1 MDRLKNVTRT
11 LAAVAALLVLV
22 AAAPR
27 VSAQGS
33 LVAWGDDSSGLVTG
47 VPAGTFIA
55 VAAGNSAWYDAG
67 DDHAVAIRSNG
78 TLASWGNDG
87 YGQVSGTPAGTF
99 SAVAAGTYHN
109 VAIRTDGTIVAWG
122 LDGAGEVSGPNAD
135 GGSFIAAAA
144 GEYHTVAVRSDGTLV
159 SWGPDANGQV
169 SATPAGTFVA
179 VAAAGFHSVAIRS
192 DGTVVNW
199 GGGIVVSIL
208 HENAPPAGTFSAVAS
223 NGISSIGLRTDGTLL
238 TWWETGQE
246 ATSVGSF
253 VAVAA
258 SSYDGDYFSNTFA
271 IRADGTLAAWG
282 DDSFGQVSGVP
293 SGTYSAV
300 AAAGGFCVA
309 IATPTGNQPP
319 VITCNGPVALWS
331 PNHELV
337 DVSSA
342 ISVSDPDGNPVTLT
356 FRVFSDETEIPDT
369 GDGTGRHAPDFKTTL
384 ASGATG
390 LFLRSE
396 RRATENGRFYVV
408 VVTADD
414 GNAGI
419 GTAVCIA
426 AACPH
431 DQNQPSLDDVL
442 AQAAVAAAQV
452 QSLMDTDTLP
462 PAGQAPPGLYE
473 HGLAAPQGPFQ

>member
-1 MDRLKNVTRT
+1 
-11 LAAVAALLVLV
+11 
-22 AAAPR
+22 
-27 VSAQGS
+27 
-33 LVAWGDDSSGLVTG
+33 
-47 VPAGTFIA
+47 
-55 VAAGNSAWYDAG
+55 
-67 DDHAVAIRSNG
+67 
-78 TLASWGNDG
+78 
-87 YGQVSGTPAGTF
+87 
-99 SAVAAGTYHN
+99 
-109 VAIRTDGTIVAWG
+109 VAIRTDGTLVSWTYFG
-122 LDGAGEVSGPNAD
+122 TVESPAGTFTAV
-135 GGSFIAAAA
+135 AA
-144 GEYHTVAVRSDGTLV
+144 GYDEHYLAVRTDGTLV
-159 SWGPDANGQV
+159 SWGDDSSGQV
-169 SATPAGTFVA
+169 SATPAGTFSA
-179 VAAAGFHSVAIRS
+179 IAAGSGFSVAI
-192 DGTVVNW
+192 
-199 GGGIVVSIL
+199 
-208 HENAPPAGTFSAVAS
+208 
-223 NGISSIGLRTDGTLL
+223 
-238 TWWETGQE
+238 
-246 ATSVGSF
+246 
-253 VAVAA
+253 
-258 SSYDGDYFSNTFA
+258 
-271 IRADGTLAAWG
+271 AD
-282 DDSFGQVSGVP
+282 S
-293 SGTYSAV
+293 
-300 AAAGGFCVA
+300 
-309 IATPTGNQPP
+309 GNQPP